1 MYTCI
6 VVGTDGSETARRA
19 VGEAIAL
26 AAQNEAA
33 LHVVSAFRPLNAAP
47 AAGTGAE
54 HWEVHPRTAVDNIL
68 EEAAAAAR
76 IKGVKAE
83 TYAER
88 KDPADAVISVAK
100 QVEADLV
107 VVGNKG
113 IKGPKAFILGSIP
126 NKIAHDAPCAVLIV
140 KTT

>member
-1 MYTCI
+1 M
-6 VVGTDGSETARRA
+6 VGTDGSETARKA
-19 VGEAIAL
+19 VNEAVAL
-26 AAQNEAA
+26 ANQNEAD
-33 LHVVSAFRPLNAAP
+33 LHVVSAFRPLNAGG

-54 HWEVHPRTAVDNIL
+54 SWAVHPRSAVDNIL
-68 EEAAAAAR
+68 EEAVAVAR

-83 TYAER
+83 THAER

-100 QVEADLV
+100 RVSADLV

-113 IKGPKAFILGSIP
+113 IKGAKAFLLGSIP

>member
-1 MYTCI
+1 MYKCV
-6 VVGTDGSETARRA
+6 VVGTDGSETARKA
-19 VGEAIAL
+19 VAEAVAL
-26 AAQNEAA
+26 AAQDEAE
-33 LHVVSAFRPLNAAP
+33 LHVVSAFRPVNASAP
-47 AAGTGAE
+47 AGSGAE
-54 HWEVHPRTAVDNIL
+54 TWVIHPRSAVDNIL

-76 IKGVKAE
+76 IQGVKAE

-100 QVEADLV
+100 QVKADLV